1 MLGTTQ
7 KTETIIW
14 LTIVFDWIIENEVG
28 PVEMILKPRALMRA
42 IDFECEQK
50 IGAVAIFIN

>member
-14 LTIVFDWIIENEVG
+14 LTIVFDSIIENEVG
-28 PVEMILKPRALMRA
+28 PVEMIWKSRAHMRA

-50 IGAVAIFIN
+50 IGAVEIFIN